1 MASSGS
7 IPAPFSPYIGELNTL
22 SSLPPNTFFHRNR
35 DGHFIAT
42 ADFAANVSGAQT
54 VANTYKGRSPQDTAI
69 QISKFSQELLRL
81 IEESVSSA
89 QSEDDEL
96 LCRKTFRQIIFV
108 CQRINLA
115 IRGRVED
122 GGLGGAPKTY
132 SGYGESSEQ
141 IAKAIR
147 EMKEGAFKA
156 LKTLRDKLP
165 EKPLLGDEKLV
176 AMTTY
181 CYDPDE
187 KPECPEEKYTDEE
200 WEQAIIQSANLK
212 KELVGMLQYYGR
224 YSIGLLYN
232 QMRSYISSFKGTED
246 TGWDWYNKIG
256 DYENAS
262 LFLSALPVKSS
273 GTDSLA
279 DMKRENIG
287 AVLSVTEVFE
297 TLSEG
302 YITTPIS
309 PKTYAEN
316 GIKHLQIPTPDCETI
331 FFELVLRGV
340 EFVHWCLSNGISVDV
355 HCKAGRGRSFMI
367 VVGYLI
373 KYQGMTAEDAFAH
386 VQKMRPQSGF
396 NKSRAEWNTLLK
408 FEEFYL
414 KK

>member
-1 MASSGS
+1 MASTES
-7 IPAPFSPYIGELNTL
+7 ISAPFSPYIGELNTL
-22 SSLPPNTFFHRNR
+22 SSLPPNTFFHQNR

-42 ADFAANVSGAQT
+42 ADFAANVSGAQL
-54 VANTYKGRSPQDTAI
+54 VANTYKGRSPEDTAG
-69 QISKFSQELLRL
+69 QIAKFSRELLNK
-81 IEESVSSA
+81 IEESVSTAASG
-89 QSEDDEL
+89 DEL

-115 IRGRVED
+115 IRGRAED

-132 SGYGESSEQ
+132 KSYGEASDKIET
-141 IAKAIR
+141 AIV
-147 EMKEGAFKA
+147 EMKEGALKA

-165 EKPLLGDEKLV
+165 EKELLGDDKLV

-181 CYDPDE
+181 CYDPEE

-212 KELVGMLQYYGR
+212 KEMVGMMQYYGR

-232 QMRSYISSFKGTED
+232 QLRSYVCSFSGTED

-256 DYENAS
+256 DYENGT
-262 LFLSALPVKSS
+262 LFLSGLPIKST

-279 DMKRENIG
+279 DMKREKIG

-302 YITTPIS
+302 YITSPLTPEI
-309 PKTYAEN
+309 YAEN

-340 EFVHWCLSNGISVDV
+340 EFVHWCLSKGINIDV
-355 HCKAGRGRSFMI
+355 HCKAGRGRSFLI
-367 VVGYLI
+367 VAGYLI
-373 KYQGMTAEDAFAH
+373 KYQGMTAEEAFSH
-386 VQKMRPQSGF
+386 TRKMRPQSGF
-396 NKSRAEWNTLLK
+396 DKERAEWNTLLK

-414 KK
+414 TK